1 MKQVLRDI
9 KTTNEALVNEVKAL
23 RMQTTLALEN
33 VSFLKTQ
40 VLKLVA
46 HKTLTKEHWVSS

>member
-1 MKQVLRDI
+1 
-9 KTTNEALVNEVKAL
+9 VKAL